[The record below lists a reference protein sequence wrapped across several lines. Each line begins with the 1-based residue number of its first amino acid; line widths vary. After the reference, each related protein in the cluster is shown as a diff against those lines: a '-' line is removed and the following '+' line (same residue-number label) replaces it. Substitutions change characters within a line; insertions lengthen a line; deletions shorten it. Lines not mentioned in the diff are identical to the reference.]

1 MSEIIYWEE
10 YYTREE
16 MDEIMYSYIRETAKE
31 LEIELKNVDNKNLAY
46 V

>member
-1 MSEIIYWEE
+1 
-10 YYTREE
+10 

>member
-1 MSEIIYWEE
+1 MEEKE

-16 MDEIMYSYIRETAKE
+16 VDTIMYSYIRETAKE
-31 LEIELKNVDNKNLAY
+31 LKIELKKKNLKNNNISY

>member
-1 MSEIIYWEE
+1 MSEK

-16 MDEIMYSYIRETAKE
+16 LDKIMYSYIRETAKE
-31 LEIELKNVDNKNLAY
+31 LELDLKSELKNKEVVY

>member
-1 MSEIIYWEE
+1 MSKIE

-16 MDEIMYSYIRETAKE
+16 VDEIMYSYIRDTAKE
-31 LEIELKNVDNKNLAY
+31 LKIELWEKNLKNNNILY